1 MSSDALGQDAEDEN
15 IVIRLA
21 GRRLLL
27 DSKSETGCR
36 LVPGV
41 RDTSAIVD
49 TLSQELMRER
59 GLRTNVEALNAT
71 FDATSDEL
79 ASSPGKMS
87 MRGFTAGSASVL

>member
-1 MSSDALGQDAEDEN
+1 MPSDALGQDAEDEN

-36 LVPGV
+36 LVPSV

-79 ASSPGKMS
+79 ASSTGKMS